1 MEKRGQ
7 ITIFVIL
14 GIVIV
19 AVIVLLFAFRKDI
32 IPTSSQTGIN
42 SEMKAAKQ
50 IITDCLEKSS
60 QAPVEKIGM
69 QGGYLSPAPY
79 TFRLWND
86 TQISYLCFNQ
96 AEKNTCTNRLLT
108 VRKMEEQLSAAIEEG
123 LKACVDLT
131 DIKGVDII
139 AQKDFDVT
147 TRVLPYQVLVD
158 LDYPITV
165 KSKVSDAKA
174 TEKKFSY
181 IMDAPLG
188 DLYNVA
194 QDILDLETDIG
205 MFDQLTYMLVKL
217 GKYTIYVVKPYPDKI
232 YVLKLRENPYRFQ
245 FAVQSEP
252 S

>member
-19 AVIVLLFAFRKDI
+19 AIIVLLFAFRKDI

-50 IITDCLEKSS
+50 IITDCLEKSA
-60 QAPVEKIGM
+60 QAPVEKIGL
-69 QGGYLSPAPY
+69 QGGYLSPAPS

-96 AEKNTCTNRLLT
+96 VGLNTCTNRLLT
-108 VRKMEEQLSAAIEEG
+108 VRKMEEQLSDAVKEG
-123 LKACVDLT
+123 LKTCVDLT
-131 DIKGVDII
+131 DIKGVDVI
-139 AQKDFDVT
+139 AKSDYKVT
-147 TRVLPYQVLVD
+147 TRILPYQVLVD
-158 LDYPITV
+158 LEYPITV
-165 KSKVSDAKA
+165 NSKVSDAQA

-194 QDILDLETDIG
+194 QDIIDQETEIG
-205 MFDQLTYMLVKL
+205 TFDQLTYMLVKL

-232 YVLKLRENPYRFQ
+232 YRLKLRENPYMFQ

>member
-1 MEKRGQ
+1 MDKRGQ
-7 ITIFVIL
+7 ITVFVIL

-19 AVIVLLFAFRKDI
+19 AIIVLLFAFRKDI

-50 IITDCLEKSS
+50 MITDCLEKSAT
-60 QAPVEKIGM
+60 APVEKIAM
-69 QGGYLSPAPY
+69 QGGYLSPAPS

-96 AEKNTCTNRLLT
+96 ADKVTSTNRLLT
-108 VRKMEEQLSAAIEEG
+108 LRKMEDQLSAAVEES
-123 LKACVDLT
+123 LKTCVDLT

-139 AQKDFDVT
+139 AQKDFKVT
-147 TRVLPYQVLVD
+147 TRILPYQVLFD

-165 KSKVSDAKA
+165 QSKVSDAKA
-174 TEKKFSY
+174 TEKKFSF

-188 DLYNVA
+188 DLYDAA
-194 QDILDLETDIG
+194 QDILDQETEIG
-205 MFDQLTYMLVKL
+205 TFDQLTYMLVKL
-217 GKYTIYVVKPYPDKI
+217 GKHTIYVVKPYPDKI
-232 YVLKLRENPYRFQ
+232 YRLKLRENPFMFQ
-245 FAVQSEP
+245 FAVQGEP